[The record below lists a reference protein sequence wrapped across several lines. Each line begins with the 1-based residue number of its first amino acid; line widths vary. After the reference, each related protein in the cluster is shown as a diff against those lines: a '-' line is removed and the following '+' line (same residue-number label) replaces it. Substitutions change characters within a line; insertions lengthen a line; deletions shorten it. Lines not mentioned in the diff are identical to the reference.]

1 MLSDSDKECL
11 DGFLRGSKQGNLPPS
26 IRGDR
31 AFPSGTML
39 GDWRIEGLLGVG
51 GNGEV
56 YRVVNAVT
64 KDVAAAK
71 FLLRNDAASKRRF
84 FDEVGFLA
92 QNKLPQFPRYF
103 GSGSHDGRE
112 FLVMELLE
120 PYDVPSDEKGIA
132 AYLLEVCA
140 CVRALHL
147 CGIVHRDIK
156 PRNVMRRSGKARSA
170 VLIDFGLIKDAQS
183 TPYPR
188 EGVSIVEEKVVGAG
202 TPDYAAPEQMLGCA
216 VSSAAD
222 IHALGRIANEAF
234 RGNPPRSWAAIIRRA
249 TSSIPEQRYATVED
263 FAAAIRRR
271 NRLRNA
277 ALSCLVAAL
286 AAIAAV
292 PFMMRGGNALPRNAD
307 AASSSSRSAASG
319 GNGAHLRSAHSRSAD
334 FRGEN
339 VPANG
344 VSNSVS
350 NSVANVL
357 TNSVANGAGNSV
369 AQFDASE
376 FNRLLGAYFAY
387 RDEHPYDSRTWKTSG
402 ELAKGCRDVL
412 KSIADQLE
420 ALVAR
425 ILEDEGLDVGFR
437 MHISRGAGI
446 FPKIPSILVLF
457 DGEKPTN
464 GVYPEFR
471 FLENH
476 AGWYVACV
484 ESARHPQGDFA
495 QRFCR
500 TDALDEDV
508 RNRLRDMGFKNVGH
522 TSMPPLIIDRGKDVD
537 EDRLVDGM
545 RRAIGIWRA
554 FRRP

>member
-11 DGFLRGSKQGNLPPS
+11 DSFLRGSKPGNLPPS
-26 IRGDR
+26 IRGDG
-31 AFPSGTML
+31 AFPVGTTF
-39 GDWRIEGLLGVG
+39 GDWRIEGLLGAG

-71 FLLRNDAASKRRF
+71 FLLRDDAASKKRF
-84 FDEVGFLA
+84 LYEAGFLA
-92 QNKLPQFPRYF
+92 QNSLPQFPRYF

-112 FLVMELLE
+112 YLVMELLE
-120 PYDVPSDEKGIA
+120 PNDVPSDEKGIA
-132 AYLLEVCA
+132 AYLLEICS

-156 PRNVMRRSGKARSA
+156 PGNVMRRSGKTRSA
-170 VLIDFGLIKDAQS
+170 VLVDFGLIKDAQS

-188 EGVSIVEEKVVGAG
+188 EGVSMVGERVVGAG

-216 VSSAAD
+216 VSAAAD

-249 TSSIPEQRYATVED
+249 TSSIPAQRYATVED

-271 NRLRNA
+271 NRVRNV
-277 ALSCLVAAL
+277 ALSCLAAAL
-286 AAIAAV
+286 AALAAV
-292 PFMMRGGNALPRNAD
+292 SFMMGGGNARPRNASTASS
-307 AASSSSRSAASG
+307 AASSPARSAASG
-319 GNGAHLRSAHSRSAD
+319 GNGRHLRSVDSR
-334 FRGEN
+334 GGN
-339 VPANG
+339 IPANG
-344 VSNSVS
+344 V
-350 NSVANVL
+350 
-357 TNSVANGAGNSV
+357 T
-369 AQFDASE
+369 QFDVSE
-376 FNRLLGAYFAY
+376 FNRLVGAYFAY
-387 RDEHPYDSRTWKTSG
+387 RDKHPYSVGTWKTGG
-402 ELAKGCRDVL
+402 ELAKGCRDIL
-412 KSIADQLE
+412 KSIAVQLE

-425 ILEDEGLDVGFR
+425 ILEDEGLDAGFS
-437 MHISRGAGI
+437 MHVSRGAGI
-446 FPKIPSILVLF
+446 FPKVPSILVLF
-457 DGEKPTN
+457 DGERPTN

-471 FLENH
+471 FLGNH

-484 ESARHPQGDFA
+484 ESVKHPQGDFA

-500 TDALDEDV
+500 ADALDEDG
-508 RNRLRDMGFKNVGH
+508 RNRLRDVGFRNFGH
-522 TSMPPLIIDRGKDVD
+522 TSMPPLVMERGKDVD
-537 EDRLVDGM
+537 EDCLVEGL

>member
-1 MLSDSDKECL
+1 MLSDTDKECL
-11 DGFLRGSKQGNLPPS
+11 DSFLRGSNPGNLRTS
-26 IRGDR
+26 LRGEGT
-31 AFPSGTML
+31 FPTGTMF
-39 GDWRIEGLLGVG
+39 GDWRIEGLLGAG

-71 FLLRNDAASKRRF
+71 FLLRNDAASKKRF
-84 FDEVGFLA
+84 LYEVGFLA
-92 QNKLPQFPRYF
+92 QNTLPQFPRYF
-103 GSGSHDGRE
+103 GSGRHCGRE

-132 AYLLEVCA
+132 AYLLDVCS
-140 CVRALHL
+140 CVRTLHL
-147 CGIVHRDIK
+147 CGIVHRDVK
-156 PRNVMRRSGKARSA
+156 PRNVMRRSGKTRSA
-170 VLIDFGLIKDAQS
+170 VLIDFGLIKDVQS

-216 VSSAAD
+216 VSAAAD

-249 TSSIPEQRYATVED
+249 TSSIPAQRYATVED

-271 NRLRNA
+271 NRVRNA
-277 ALSCLVAAL
+277 ALAWLAAAL
-286 AAIAAV
+286 AAFAV
-292 PFMMRGGNALPRNAD
+292 LPLMTGGGNALPRGAD
-307 AASSSSRSAASG
+307 VPSPSFPSAASG
-319 GNGAHLRSAHSRSAD
+319 GSGAHLRNADSR
-334 FRGEN
+334 GGN

-344 VSNSVS
+344 V
-350 NSVANVL
+350 
-357 TNSVANGAGNSV
+357 T
-369 AQFDASE
+369 QFDVSE
-376 FNRLLGAYFAY
+376 FNRLVGAYFAY
-387 RDEHPYDSRTWKTSG
+387 RDEHPYSVSTWKTSG
-402 ELAKGCRDVL
+402 ELAKGCRDIL
-412 KSIADQLE
+412 KSIAVQLE

-425 ILEDEGLDVGFR
+425 ILEDEGLDAGFS

-446 FPKIPSILVLF
+446 FPKVPSILVLF
-457 DGEKPTN
+457 EGERPTN

-476 AGWYVACV
+476 SGWYVACV
-484 ESARHPQGDFA
+484 ESAKHPQGDFA

-500 TDALDEDV
+500 ADALNEDG
-508 RNRLRDMGFKNVGH
+508 RNRLRDVGFKNVGH
-522 TSMPPLIIDRGKDVD
+522 TSMPPLIVERGKDVD
-537 EDRLVDGM
+537 EDCLVGGL

-554 FRRP
+554 FRHQGKVTSRTGQ